1 MNGVW
6 SMNKKKIIIIAIYL
20 MSLLIFS
27 FIAEFNT
34 NKFMNWYMETMNYG
48 NILVTLVP
56 SLMAEFLHII
66 ITIIIAITI
75 KASKKVD
82 LKIKKTF
89 YKMPIFTIFLWV
101 PIAVI
106 SSNMI

>member
-1 MNGVW
+1 
-6 SMNKKKIIIIAIYL
+6 MNKKKIIIMAIYL
-20 MSLLIFS
+20 ISLLIFN
-27 FIAEFNT
+27 FIAELNT

-75 KASKKVD
+75 KASKKVN
-82 LKIKKTF
+82 LEIKKIF

-106 SSNMI
+106 LSNII

>member
-1 MNGVW
+1 
-6 SMNKKKIIIIAIYL
+6 MNKKKIIIMAIYL

-27 FIAEFNT
+27 LIAELNT

-75 KASKKVD
+75 KTSKKVD
-82 LKIKKTF
+82 LEIKNTF

-101 PIAVI
+101 PIALI
-106 SSNMI
+106 SSNII